1 MNQAMGKLAEKLGI
15 YHAKLPREELAEI
28 VCEKALEA
36 LDQQNSELAD
46 LKQYLNNARD
56 YALKAEFRKVAIDV
70 TTALTFI
77 DCFERRK
84 ALEILTKE
92 KEA

>member
-15 YHAKLPREELAEI
+15 DHAKLPREELAEI

-36 LDQQNSELAD
+36 LAQQNSELAE
-46 LKQYLNNARD
+46 LKQHLNKVRD
-56 YALKAEFRKVAIDV
+56 YALKAEFRHVAIDA
-70 TTALTFI
+70 TIALTFI
-77 DCFERRK
+77 DLFERRK
-84 ALEILTKE
+84 AMRIAKE